1 MALTVDFYNY
11 TKTGKSMDRRKT
23 IGLLGMGSLLL
34 AQNVFPRASSVT
46 RDSASDD
53 NFMKAFSARWEGLR
67 VHTFEVYGAM
77 PDTQFG
83 FQPTKDV
90 MSFAKLFS
98 HIGVSLDYYAEILD
112 GTSHKRKIE
121 SIEKR
126 VVLTYLQERFERFE
140 DTLNQLKS
148 SDLYNR
154 KHNLGTRDGEI
165 YFSNYDILMLAYNH
179 TVHHKGQATTYLRLK
194 DIVPPQYRF

>member
-1 MALTVDFYNY
+1 MN
-11 TKTGKSMDRRKT
+11 RRKT

-34 AQNVFPRASSVT
+34 AQNAFPQASSVT
-46 RDSASDD
+46 GDTASDD

-67 VHTFEVYGAM
+67 VHTFEVYEAM

-83 FQPTKDV
+83 FRPTEDV

-112 GTSHKRKIE
+112 GTSHKEEIE
-121 SIEKR
+121 SVEKR

-140 DTLNQLKS
+140 DTLNQLKP

-154 KHNLGTRDGEI
+154 KHSLGTRDGEI

>member
-1 MALTVDFYNY
+1 MN
-11 TKTGKSMDRRKT
+11 RRKS

-34 AQNVFPRASSVT
+34 AQNAFPRASSVAGYT
-46 RDSASDD
+46 ASDD

-67 VHTFEVYGAM
+67 VHTFEVYEAM

-83 FQPTKDV
+83 FQPTKDA
-90 MSFAKLFS
+90 MSFAKIFS
-98 HIGVSLDYYAEILD
+98 HIGVSLDYYAGILD
-112 GTSHKRKIE
+112 GTLHKEEIE
-121 SIEKR
+121 SVEKG
-126 VVLTYLQERFERFE
+126 VVLTYLQGRFERFE
-140 DTLNQLKS
+140 AALNQLNP
-148 SDLYNR
+148 SDLYNP

-165 YFSNYDILMLAYNH
+165 YFSTYDILMLAYNH

>member
-1 MALTVDFYNY
+1 MALTVDFHNY
-11 TKTGKSMDRRKT
+11 TKTGKSMNRRKS

-34 AQNVFPRASSVT
+34 AQNAFPRASLVT
-46 RDSASDD
+46 GHTASDD
-53 NFMKAFSARWEGLR
+53 SFMKAFPARWEGLR
-67 VHTFEVYGAM
+67 VHTFEVYEAM

-83 FQPTKDV
+83 FQPTEGV
-90 MSFAKLFS
+90 MSFAELFS

-112 GTSHKRKIE
+112 GTSHKEEVE
-121 SIEKR
+121 SVKKG

-140 DTLNQLKS
+140 AALNQLNPN
-148 SDLYNR
+148 DLYNR
-154 KHNLGTRDGEI
+154 KHNLGSRDGEI
-165 YFSNYDILMLAYNH
+165 YFSDYDILMLAYNH

>member
-1 MALTVDFYNY
+1 MELTVDFYNY
-11 TKTGKSMDRRKT
+11 TKTGKRMNRRKS

-34 AQNVFPRASSVT
+34 AQNAFPRASSVAGYT
-46 RDSASDD
+46 ASDD

-67 VHTFEVYGAM
+67 VHTFEVYEAM
-77 PDTQFG
+77 PDAQFG
-83 FQPTKDV
+83 FQPTEDV

-112 GTSHKRKIE
+112 GTLHKEEIE
-121 SIEKR
+121 SVEKG
-126 VVLTYLQERFERFE
+126 VVLTYLQGRFERFE
-140 DTLNQLKS
+140 AAFNQLNPT
-148 SDLYNR
+148 DLYNP
-154 KHNLGTRDGEI
+154 KHISRTIDGEI
-165 YFSNYDILMLAYNH
+165 ESSDYDILMLAYNH